1 MSTIRELVAVV
12 RQRDGVD
19 AAVVLGRDGVL
30 IDAAAVP
37 PMDVERVAAFVP
49 AVVRFA
55 QELSDATGQGQLR
68 TVLLEHDAGIALVLA
83 LSDDALLLV
92 VAQPTASLGGL
103 LYELRRNRAELRALV

>member
-12 RQRDGVD
+12 RQREGVD

-37 PMDVERVAAFVP
+37 LLDAGRVAAFVP

-55 QELSDATGQGQLR
+55 QELSNATGQGALR
-68 TVLLEHDAGIALVLA
+68 TALLEHDSGVALIMA
-83 LSDDALLLV
+83 LSDETLLLV
-92 VAQPTASLGGL
+92 IAQQTDSLSAL
-103 LYELRRNRAELRALV
+103 LYELRRNRAGLQALV

>member
-1 MSTIRELVAVV
+1 MPTIRELVAVV

-37 PMDVERVAAFVP
+37 PLDAERVSAFVP

-55 QELSDATGQGQLR
+55 QELSDATGQGALR
-68 TVLLEHDAGIALVLA
+68 TALLEHESGVALIMA
-83 LSDDALLLV
+83 LSDDVLLLV
-92 VAQPTASLGGL
+92 VAQPNASLGAL
-103 LYELRRNRAELRALV
+103 LYELRRNRAGLSAIV

>member
-30 IDAAAVP
+30 IEAAAVP
-37 PMDVERVAAFVP
+37 PLDAERVAAFVP

-55 QELSDATGQGQLR
+55 QELSLATGQGSLR
-68 TVLLEHDAGIALVLA
+68 SALLEHDGGVALIMA

-92 VAQPTASLGGL
+92 VARPHAAVGTL
-103 LYELRRNRAELRALV
+103 LYELRRNRAEMRALV